1 MAKAQI
7 IVEQFRNLV
16 TGVEN
21 GRERLS
27 EAKRDLTNALNRFDI
42 NHDLGTQVQAAI
54 DWADTELPGVRRRLS
69 LAEALEN
76 SNPEWPAG
84 SVEIEESQ
92 ISNVPPEEAQQN
104 GEDAAQALIDS
115 RGNISP
121 ELAAEIAA
129 NANDPYFAAGL
140 AKNISPEQ
148 LAAILD
154 TYDAIAEASGQQNHD
169 MSDAR
174 NQLITG
180 LGTVFGTATRNTGD
194 LAMPAD
200 YADQWSSALTEKVAE
215 QGGDAPENQSQ
226 YLALLMSKG
235 VYGREFLN
243 EVGDDLYEYENE
255 GEDGAVW
262 GPKSNHM
269 DPVVDPATGR
279 DVTDVMAQ
287 YMLAL
292 SHNPLAAQDFFSE
305 GGSEEVDVE
314 GTKMQM
320 NSRLQYFLQ
329 DRTWD
334 HNADPSN
341 GEYLGLA
348 LEAATTTYRNDD
360 FTGRTS
366 ATIASQT
373 FALVADRTGDDA
385 DDGFLFTSIGANEGW
400 QMWNGLRGPMADMM
414 ANYAPD
420 LMRIARTGQGD
431 GALGDG
437 WVVDPET
444 ALLGDGAPYGA
455 AMDPALIQQILGTFG
470 KSGQDEHLN
479 TILAGVGAAS
489 QWRMSQ
495 ALGDALDDGTPP
507 PAPVAMLLGQN
518 VPELTT
524 ATNEMA
530 ATLGW
535 VINGAYRGALDEED
549 LEQKQ
554 AEMRSQIFGAI
565 TSLPGLEPA
574 SEWGKFAFSQVT
586 GQIEDALG
594 NAEGTASGDFSELSA
609 GEKEDL
615 EQMILN
621 QMLASGYFDQEY
633 IDAANQGGD
642 RYGAPPPGAIKPGS
656 NPPEFDFES
665 EAYNTWLRDRFP
677 MDSFLNTNVY
687 PPFNEHLN
695 AGADLA
701 K

>member
-7 IVEQFRNLV
+7 IVAEFRNLV

-21 GRERLS
+21 GKERLS
-27 EAKRDLTNALNRFDI
+27 EAKRDLTNAINRFGID
-42 NHDLGTQVQAAI
+42 HDLGTQVQAAI

-84 SVEIEESQ
+84 SVEIDESQ
-92 ISNVPPEEAQQN
+92 ISTVSPEEAQRN
-104 GEDAAQALIDS
+104 GEEAAQALIDS
-115 RGNISP
+115 RGHIPP
-121 ELAAEIAA
+121 ELAAEILA

-140 AKNISPEQ
+140 AKNISPEEVAS
-148 LAAILD
+148 LLD
-154 TYDAIAEASGQQNHD
+154 TYDALG
-169 MSDAR
+169 DAR
-174 NQLITG
+174 GEQGFDTSQGRRDLITG
-180 LGTVFGTATRNTGD
+180 LGTLFGTASRNTGD
-194 LAMPAD
+194 LAMPQD
-200 YADQWSSALTEKVAE
+200 YADQWSSAITAPVHE
-215 QGGDAPENQSQ
+215 QGGEAMENHSQ
-226 YLALLMSKG
+226 YLALLMSQG
-235 VYGREFLN
+235 VYSRPFLN
-243 EVGDDLYEYENE
+243 EVGDDLYAYENE
-255 GEDGAVW
+255 GENGAVW

-269 DPVVDPATGR
+269 DPVVDPSNGR
-279 DVTDVMAQ
+279 PVIDVMAQ
-287 YMLAL
+287 FMVSL

-305 GGSEEVDVE
+305 GGTEEVDIE
-314 GTKMQM
+314 STKMQM

-329 DRTWD
+329 ERSWD
-334 HNADPSN
+334 YTSDASN

-348 LEAATTTYRNDD
+348 LDAATTTFRNGEY
-360 FTGRTS
+360 TGEMS
-366 ATIASQT
+366 AQIASQT
-373 FALVADRTGDDA
+373 FTLVGDITN
-385 DDGFLFTSIGANEGW
+385 DDSSDGGLFGIGASEGW
-400 QMWNGLRGPMADMM
+400 QMWNGLRGPMADML
-414 ANYAPD
+414 ASYSPD
-420 LMRIARTGQGD
+420 LMRVARTGQAD
-431 GALGDG
+431 GGLNDG
-437 WVVDPET
+437 WTVGPET
-444 ALLGDGAPYGA
+444 ELLGDGAPYGA
-455 AMDPALIQQILGTFG
+455 AMNPELIQQILGTFG
-470 KSGQDEHLN
+470 KDGQDEHLD

-495 ALGDALDDGTPP
+495 ALGDALGDGTPP

-535 VINGAYRGALDEED
+535 VLNGAYRGALSEED

-574 SEWGKFAFSQVT
+574 SEWGQFAFEQVT
-586 GQIEDALG
+586 SQIEDAMG
-594 NAEGTASGDFSELSA
+594 NVEGTASGDYSELSA
-609 GEKEDL
+609 SEKEDL
-615 EQMILN
+615 ERMILN

-642 RYGAPPPGAIKPGS
+642 RYGAPPPDAIVPGS

-695 AGADLA
+695 AGAELA